1 MTRSSATLVCCALA
15 VLAMAVFAAAQDRRA
30 AVSMNAPTAEAAIQ
44 SWKPMPKQVA
54 EKLLGKYGRPDEV
67 TSQRLIWH
75 GKGPWKRT
83 ELVNEEVP
91 HDFPMPHKDM
101 LKQTI
106 DYRVDPD
113 DGDELLE
120 YDGSVILERTK
131 GEIAARCDKEEAN
144 FLAINLAN
152 DVATGR
158 RSVDD
163 ARRFYAESIMAMMKG
178 KPNEYVQGFRFA
190 LPQGEQGDRDKPFGP
205 VGTTGGDR

>member
-1 MTRSSATLVCCALA
+1 M
-15 VLAMAVFAAAQDRRA
+15 AAQLSTLALSFVAAFGVVVFSGAQERA
-30 AVSMNAPTAEAAIQ
+30 VPAATTVSAEMAIQNWKAMPKEAAQ
-44 SWKPMPKQVA
+44 
-54 EKLLGKYGRPDEV
+54 KLIAKYGKPDEV

-75 GKGPWKRT
+75 GKGSWKRT

-101 LKQTI
+101 LKQVI
-106 DYRVDPD
+106 NYRIDPD
-113 DGDELLE
+113 DADELLE

-158 RSVDD
+158 RSVED
-163 ARRFYAESIMAMMKG
+163 ARRHYAESIMALMKG
-178 KPNEYVQGFRFA
+178 KPNAYLQGFQFSVPA
-190 LPQGEQGDRDKPFGP
+190 GDQGDRDRPAGP